1 MLMARLY
8 SLIVAIALPFALI
21 RLFWRSRRTP
31 AYREHWQQRLGLFGD
46 EQPRA
51 HIWIHAVSF
60 GEVQAAQPLIE
71 HLLKQHPTKPIL
83 VTTTTPT
90 GKQRLHAL
98 FQDRVMHLY
107 TPYDLYSIMKRFL
120 DRVSPD
126 LVIVMETEIW
136 PNMLR
141 ACEERGI
148 AVILANARLSER
160 SARGYARLGSFTR
173 TTLRRF
179 TAISAQAE
187 ADARRFRTLGADKSR
202 VRVTGSIKFDTRLPS
217 SLLDKTEVL
226 RRMWGPQRPVWVA
239 ASTHEG
245 EDEQVLDAHRAILR
259 QYPSALLVLVPRHPE
274 RFGRVAALVMQQG
287 FKLARRSLREPC
299 STSIQVYLG
308 DTMGDLPVLLSAAD
322 AAFIGGSLVP
332 VGGHNLLEAAAV
344 ATPAVIGPHVFNFSS
359 ITRLLV
365 EQQAAVQVEDAAAL
379 ADQMAAWLGNA
390 EERARFGENGL
401 KVIEQNR
408 GALERLLLSIED
420 RLREPGSNPAE
431 SEIISNESKIS

>member
-8 SLIVAIALPFALI
+8 SLIVAVALPFALL
-21 RLFWRSRRTP
+21 RLLWRSRLTP
-31 AYREHWQQRLGLFGD
+31 AYREHWQQRLALLGD
-46 EQPRA
+46 KRPRA
-51 HIWIHAVSF
+51 DIWIHAVSF

-71 HLLKQHPTKPIL
+71 HLLRQHPTRPIL

-90 GKQRLHAL
+90 GKQRLQSL
-98 FQDRVMHLY
+98 FPERVAHLY
-107 TPYDLYSIMKRFL
+107 TPYDLYSIMTRFL
-120 DRVSPD
+120 DRVSPH

-148 AVILANARLSER
+148 DVVLANARLSER

-187 ADARRFRTLGADKSR
+187 ADARRFRALGADPSH

-226 RRMWGPQRPVWVA
+226 RRLWGPQRPVWVA

-245 EDEQVLDAHRAILR
+245 EDEQVLVAHRAVLV
-259 QYPSALLVLVPRHPE
+259 QYPSALLVLIPRHPE
-274 RFGRVAALVMQQG
+274 RFDRVAALVKKQG
-287 FKLARRSLREPC
+287 FELARRSLREPC
-299 STSIQVYLG
+299 SRATQVYLG
-308 DTMGDLPVLLSAAD
+308 DTMGELPVLLSAAD
-322 AAFIGGSLVP
+322 AAFVGGSLVP

-344 ATPAVIGPHVFNFSS
+344 GVPAVTGPHVFNFAS
-359 ITRLLV
+359 ITRMLV
-365 EQQAAVQVEDAAAL
+365 EQEAAVQIADAAAL
-379 ADQMAAWLGNA
+379 AAQMIDWLGNA
-390 EERARFGENGL
+390 AERARVGENGL
-401 KVIEQNR
+401 RVIEQNR
-408 GALERLLLSIED
+408 GALERLLSSIED
-420 RLREPGSNPAE
+420 RLRDS
-431 SEIISNESKIS
+431 SETT